1 MDICVLNPFF
11 YPYNGGTERVLYS
24 LYTQLAKKHNVTV
37 ISASLKRN
45 QKRRVD
51 NVNGIKVVRLS
62 TRYLDIQGLPM
73 PFLKMNGIAE
83 EIKRTGADIY
93 HINNRYQYFLGEIKA
108 IRSVNAK
115 LAITIHNSLPRN
127 IDRFTDSG
135 GLIFDKTWGS
145 RLIGMSDL
153 ITAVSKDAAR
163 TTVPK
168 KHLHRT
174 KIILNGVDYNEFKPR
189 GRKLARRKLG
199 LNGNAKIILNTARFV
214 QQKGQTYLL
223 EAFGDAISRGILDDD
238 SELIMIGKGPLKAYL
253 QTEADRRGLHANVTL
268 LSDINEKSLPYYY
281 NAANAFVFPSLY
293 EPAGLAGLEA
303 LSSGIPVIASRAGGI
318 PEMLKEHAIYVK
330 PRSKNGIVSALKKL
344 SSAGWE
350 IHDTERVMDF
360 VHREHDWREI
370 TKEYEASFQKIL
382 KY

>member
-1 MDICVLNPFF
+1 MLNPFF

-24 LYTQLAKKHNVTV
+24 LYTQLAKKHNITV

-45 QKRRVD
+45 QKRHVSH
-51 NVNGIKVVRLS
+51 VNGIKIVRLN

-83 EIKRTGADIY
+83 EIRRTGADIY
-93 HINNRYQYFLGEIKA
+93 HINNRYQYFLGEVKA
-108 IRSVNAK
+108 VRSINAK

-135 GLIFDKTWGS
+135 GLVFDKTWGS

-174 KIILNGVDYNEFKPR
+174 KVILNGVDYSEFRPR
-189 GRKLARRKLG
+189 SKEAARERLG
-199 LNGNAKIILNTARFV
+199 LEKDANIILNTARFV
-214 QQKGQTYLL
+214 QQKGQIYLL

-238 SELIMIGKGPLKAYL
+238 SELVMIGKGPLKGSL
-253 QTEADRRGLHANVTL
+253 QTEADRKGLHANVSL
-268 LSDINEKSLPYYY
+268 LSDIDEKNLPYYY
-281 NAANAFVFPSLY
+281 NAADAFVFPSLY

-303 LSSGIPVIASRAGGI
+303 LSSGIPVIASKAGGI
-318 PEMLKEHAIYVK
+318 PEMLKDHAIYVK

-344 SSAGWE
+344 SSARWG
-350 IHDTERVMDF
+350 IPDVKRVRDF
-360 VHREHDWREI
+360 VREEHDWRKI
-370 TKEYEASFQKIL
+370 AKEYDASFQKIL